1 MDFSLANIGFDKLFI
16 GDFNSITFSLF
27 GMILVFSGLI
37 AISLFITV
45 LPKIANRP
53 RKSSLKGGSGGQE
66 SSMDILAEKEVL
78 LAIAV
83 AFHLDQDF
91 PEENEKITWKSHGDI
106 ISPWQMSGRAHGLS
120 VRSHIRVH
128 R

>member
-1 MDFSLANIGFDKLFI
+1 MDFKLTHIGVDNLFL

-27 GMILVFSGLI
+27 GMSLVFSGLI
-37 AISLFITV
+37 VINLFIIL
-45 LPKIANRP
+45 LPKIVNTP
-53 RKSSLKGGSGGQE
+53 RKRDTGTSS
-66 SSMDILAEKEVL
+66 SSMDSLEEKELL
-78 LAIAV
+78 LAIAS

-106 ISPWQMSGRAHGLS
+106 ETPWQISGRAHGLS
-120 VRSHIRVH
+120 VRSHVRSH

>member
-1 MDFSLANIGFDKLFI
+1 MDFSLDNIGFDKLFI
-16 GDFNSITFSLF
+16 GDFNTVTFSLF
-27 GMILVFSGLI
+27 GMALVFSGLI
-37 AISLFITV
+37 IISLFITV
-45 LPKIANRP
+45 LPKIANRSH
-53 RKSSLKGGSGGQE
+53 KSSLGKNNSESGSV
-66 SSMDILAEKEVL
+66 DTLTEKEIL

-91 PEENEKITWKSHGDI
+91 PEENEKITWKSHGDLQ
-106 ISPWQMSGRAHGLS
+106 SPWQLSGRTHGLS